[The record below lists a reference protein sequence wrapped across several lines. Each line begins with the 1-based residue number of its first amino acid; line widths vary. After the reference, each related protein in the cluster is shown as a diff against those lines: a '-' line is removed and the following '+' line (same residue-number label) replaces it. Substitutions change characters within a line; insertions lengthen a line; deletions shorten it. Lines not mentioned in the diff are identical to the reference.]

1 MRNQTGNKK
10 PDSGTRPRS
19 FPSGRRSLPGLAAF
33 VLASLLVP
41 GPAIAA
47 ATIPLEEPPSTFLS
61 GTPISL
67 REAVVR
73 ALKIR
78 PLRKIDFD
86 RLKNLKSQVTQVRS
100 NLLPQLSATYQN
112 TYGNSLFGFFL
123 FPGYQFFDTQLTTVT
138 LNQLIFD
145 FGKSYSQLSQRKWSR
160 RAQKDAYALTSESLI
175 RDVEN
180 AYYTLLEDIEQ
191 ENVTRLNVIDA
202 RNHLDAAVL
211 RYKAGMG
218 LKADIDQA
226 QVNLANAVLGRIQA
240 VNQRQKD
247 QIVLATTIGDTKETH
262 YVPVKVENL
271 PTGETVRLPRDL
283 AYAKASNPSVLQAR
297 HNAEASRENLKAAW
311 RQNYPSI
318 NGQAQYFLAQIP
330 PQALGGVASGLP
342 SGPYSSFA
350 VAGIVNI
357 PIFESGGIM
366 AQVHQARASLNESL
380 HREEETRLNV
390 SSQVRQ
396 AFLDIQAARQQLAES
411 RTELSYAEEYDRI
424 EEGSYSAGKATALD
438 VIDAQTS
445 LRKARADLVSAKYN
459 LAQKVVL
466 YHFAVGDLPVP

>member
-1 MRNQTGNKK
+1 M
-10 PDSGTRPRS
+10 
-19 FPSGRRSLPGLAAF
+19 
-33 VLASLLVP
+33 
-41 GPAIAA
+41 
-47 ATIPLEEPPSTFLS
+47 EEQPSTFIS

-86 RLKNLKSQVTQVRS
+86 RLKNLDSQVTQVRS

-138 LNQLIFD
+138 LSQLIFD
-145 FGKSYSQLSQRKWSR
+145 FGKSYSQLSQREWSR
-160 RAQKDAYALTSESLI
+160 RVQKDTYVLTSLSLI

-180 AYYTLLEDIEQ
+180 AYYTLVEDIEQ

-202 RNHLDAAVL
+202 RNHLDASIL

-218 LKADIDQA
+218 LKADVDQA
-226 QVNLANAVLGRIQA
+226 QVNLATAVLGRIQA
-240 VNQRQKD
+240 VNQRKKD

-262 YVPVKVENL
+262 YVPAEIENL
-271 PTGETVRLPRDL
+271 PTGESVRLPRDI
-283 AYAKASNPSVLQAR
+283 AFAKESNPSVLQAR
-297 HNAEASRENLKAAW
+297 HNAEASRENLKAAR
-311 RQNYPSI
+311 RQNYPAI
-318 NGQAQYFLAQIP
+318 TGQAQYFLAQIP
-330 PQALGGVASGLP
+330 PQALGFPGVP

-350 VAGIVNI
+350 VAGLVTV
-357 PIFESGGIM
+357 PIFESGGYM

-380 HREEETRLNV
+380 HQEEETRLSV

-396 AFLDIQAARQQLAES
+396 AFLDIQAARQQLVES

-445 LRKARADLVSAKYN
+445 LRKARADLVSSKYN

-466 YHFAVGDLPVP
+466 YHYAVGDLSVP